1 MRLSRFAFLLPMTLL
16 ACGAGEQTAQLA
28 TNVSPLVREFAVSA
42 TRNHV
47 PTDLLLAIAITEGG
61 LEMPAQREVDPD
73 ATIPVAGPL
82 QLRHGKLDTLAR
94 GAALMRVSE
103 LELRKDSA
111 LALEAGAR
119 VLAELGHKYG
129 ATDELSTWQPAVMEL
144 SGYADEAHRRDYAQ
158 RVYAT
163 LASGG
168 TFAARDEERV
178 QLAPH
183 LVPAELLAKVD
194 LAKIPDGVSLD
205 ETRSGPEYT
214 GAEWIPTSCTNKC
227 TPTRSGNPVQ
237 FVLIHDTEGGWDASV
252 STLQNDP
259 NKSCHYIIGTDGR
272 LGQFV
277 HESVTAWHAGNF
289 WYNQRS
295 VGIEHVGYST
305 KPYTEKQYAKSAEL
319 LSYLTKK
326 YSVPKDRAHIIGHD
340 QVPNGTKISESGKPC
355 SDSPKECEANTSYG
369 GAGHHTDPG
378 VWEWCTY
385 MPRFGGT
392 CKCNDIWEL
401 WNCSYDKTKAFR
413 CVGGKIELETCDG
426 PGACEVKALGTPDV
440 CNKAVAP
447 TDDAGVDSGV
457 VDTGVPSSN
466 DTGTSPADTGPV
478 TPAADEAHDSAGCGC
493 NTTPVPVPVGAVLAL
508 VATLAALGLSRRR

>member
-16 ACGAGEQTAQLA
+16 ACGAGEQTIPVA
-28 TNVSPLVREFAVSA
+28 TNESGLVREFAESA
-42 TRNHV
+42 ARNHV

-94 GAALMRVSE
+94 GAALMGVSE
-103 LELRKDSA
+103 LELRKNSD

-119 VLAELGHKYG
+119 VLAELGRSTG
-129 ATDELSTWQPAVMEL
+129 ANDELATWSAAVMEL
-144 SGYADEAHRRDYAQ
+144 SGYADEPHRREYAQ
-158 RVYAT
+158 RVFAT
-163 LASGG
+163 LARGG
-168 TFAARDEERV
+168 TFAARDDDRV
-178 QLAPH
+178 KLGPH
-183 LVPAELLAKVD
+183 VIPEGLLATVD
-194 LAKIPDGVSLD
+194 LPKTLEAIPLD
-205 ETRSGPEYT
+205 EVRSGPDFT

-227 TPTRSGNPVQ
+227 TLTRSGNPVQ

-252 STLQNDP
+252 ATLQNDP

-277 HESVTAWHAGNF
+277 HETVTAWHAGNF

-305 KPYTEKQYAKSAEL
+305 KPYTEKQYAKSAQL
-319 LSYLTKK
+319 VDYLTKK
-326 YSVPKDRAHIIGHD
+326 HSVPKDRAHIIGHD
-340 QVPNGTKISESGKPC
+340 QVPNGSRISESGPAC
-355 SDSPKECEANTSYG
+355 SDSPKACESNLNYG

-385 MPRFGGT
+385 MPRFGGA

-426 PGACEVKALGTPDV
+426 PGGCEVRPLGTPDV
-440 CNKAVAP
+440 CHQAVVPA
-447 TDDAGVDSGV
+447 DAGVDAAIDAAPIA
-457 VDTGVPSSN
+457 DTGAQPN
-466 DTGTSPADTGPV
+466 DTGADSAPI
-478 TPAADEAHDSAGCGC
+478 TPASDEARDAGGC
-493 NTTPVPVPVGAVLAL
+493 SCTTVPATVPAGAVLAL
-508 VATLAALGLSRRR
+508 LATLAALGLARRR